1 MREDIGA
8 AKDFNK
14 CLHLHYRQRLS
25 VDELFCMIQ
34 DDAGHGYLVF
44 FKSFYH
50 KSYLSLLI
58 RLKLIKMMFIE
69 GYNLK
74 NEQF

>member
-14 CLHLHYRQRLS
+14 SLRLHYRQRLS

-34 DDAGHGYLVF
+34 HDAGHGYLF
-44 FKSFYH
+44 FYVIFVITYKTR
-50 KSYLSLLI
+50 I
-58 RLKLIKMMFIE
+58 
-69 GYNLK
+69 NK
-74 NEQF
+74 NDVNRRI

>member
-14 CLHLHYRQRLS
+14 CLRLHCRQRLS

-34 DDAGHGYLVF
+34 HNAGHDYLF

-50 KSYLSLLI
+50 KSSLILLI
-58 RLKLIKMMFIE
+58 RLELIKMMLIE

-74 NEQF
+74 DEKF